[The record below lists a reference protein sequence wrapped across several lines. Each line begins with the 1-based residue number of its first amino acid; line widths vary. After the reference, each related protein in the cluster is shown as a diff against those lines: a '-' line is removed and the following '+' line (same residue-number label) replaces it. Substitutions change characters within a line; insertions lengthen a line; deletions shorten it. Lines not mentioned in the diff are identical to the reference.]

1 MDVLIIIGGASPG
14 AGSQISVTCRAIG
27 RFPDGTMAEVMFSV
41 PYVFGAT
48 LAQKQTAII
57 AAAKAA
63 AEGVYGKMVPAG
75 ARVEIFGL

>member
-1 MDVLIIIGGASPG
+1 M
-14 AGSQISVTCRAIG
+14 GSGCL
-27 RFPDGTMAEVMFSV
+27 
-41 PYVFGAT
+41 YVFGAT

-63 AEGVYGKMVPAG
+63 AESTFGKTVPAG